1 MNISSTILSQEGD
14 NELKIVVIGESS
26 VGKTSIINQYI
37 NELFID
43 QSISTIGT
51 DKFTKIETINNKEI
65 KLNIWDT
72 AGQERFRSLTPLFLK
87 GSNIVLMVYDITD
100 KVSFVEL
107 NNFWLQKVKDN
118 TNNIILGI
126 IANKSDLYINEA
138 ISIDEGKQFAKSV
151 NGFLFETSA
160 KNLESVRNAF
170 ISLVQIYIE
179 KNGGENSSKEH
190 IQIQKAN
197 LKKKKKNVVKILFL
211 FHFILFKFF
220 LF

>member
-1 MNISSTILSQEGD
+1 MDITNSIAEKEDENQIY
-14 NELKIVVIGESS
+14 LKIVLVGQSS
-26 VGKTSIINQYI
+26 VGKSALINQYMNKI
-37 NELFID
+37 FIE
-43 QSISTIGT
+43 SSMTTIGT
-51 DKFTKIETINNKEI
+51 DKFTKAETINNIEI
-65 KLNIWDT
+65 TLNIWDT
-72 AGQERFRSLTPLFLK
+72 AGQERFRSLSPLFLK
-87 GSNIVLMVYDITD
+87 GANIVLMVYDITD

-197 LKKKKKNVVKILFL
+197 LKKKKKKCC
-211 FHFILFKFF
+211 
-220 LF
+220 

>member
-100 KVSFVEL
+100 KVSFV
-107 NNFWLQKVKDN
+107 
-118 TNNIILGI
+118 
-126 IANKSDLYINEA
+126 
-138 ISIDEGKQFAKSV
+138 
-151 NGFLFETSA
+151 
-160 KNLESVRNAF
+160 
-170 ISLVQIYIE
+170 
-179 KNGGENSSKEH
+179 
-190 IQIQKAN
+190 
-197 LKKKKKNVVKILFL
+197 
-211 FHFILFKFF
+211 
-220 LF
+220 